1 MASGRIGKSNLSAAT
16 DTTVYTTPASTFTV
30 ATVSICNRGNQAI
43 TVRLAVAD
51 AATPDSS
58 EFVESIAAIKHS
70 FVKQY
75 SIKVLKI

>member
-43 TVRLAVAD
+43 TERLAVAD
-51 AATPDSS
+51 AATPDS
-58 EFVESIAAIKHS
+58 
-70 FVKQY
+70 
-75 SIKVLKI
+75 